1 VTAERAHDGDSP
13 AALTASL
20 MRRGLPRDL
29 AEDSA
34 QEALLIL
41 HKKPRSFASAEHR
54 GNWLMVVARHEA
66 LRELRRRNREV
77 PRADAAALVHDP
89 DLALV
94 IDARRALASL
104 PANKALPLLAVA
116 SGWSYEELGER
127 LGRTYSW
134 VNRGVSEGRALARRR
149 LAA

>member
-1 VTAERAHDGDSP
+1 MTDDRAHGGDSP

-20 MRRGLPRDL
+20 VRRGLPRDV
-29 AEDSA
+29 AEDAA

-41 HKKPRSFASAEHR
+41 HKKPRTFASAEHR
-54 GNWLMVVARHEA
+54 GNWLIVVARHQA
-66 LRELRRRNREV
+66 LRELRRRTREV
-77 PRADAAALVHDP
+77 PRAEAGMVAHNP
-89 DLALV
+89 DLALI

-104 PANKALPLLAVA
+104 PANKALPLLAIA
-116 SGWSYEELGER
+116 SGWSYDELGQR
-127 LGRTYSW
+127 LGRTFSW

>member
-1 VTAERAHDGDSP
+1 VRHERAHGGDSP
-13 AALTASL
+13 AKLTASL
-20 MRRGLPRDL
+20 IRRGLPRDI
-29 AEDSA
+29 AEDAA

-41 HKKPRSFASAEHR
+41 HKKPRAFASAEHR
-54 GNWLMVVARHEA
+54 RNWLMVVARHQP

-77 PRADAAALVHDP
+77 LRAEAAVAHDP

-104 PANKALPLLAVA
+104 PAKKSLPLLAIA
-116 SGWSYEELGER
+116 SGWSYDELGER

-134 VNRGVSEGRALARRR
+134 VNRCVSEGRALARRR

>member
-1 VTAERAHDGDSP
+1 MTPERVRGAESP

-20 MRRGLPRDL
+20 IRRGLPRDI

-41 HKKPRSFASAEHR
+41 HQRPRAFESAEHR
-54 GNWLMVVARHEA
+54 RNWLLVVARHQA
-66 LRELRRRNREV
+66 LRELARRAREV
-77 PRADAAALVHDP
+77 PRAEAAVVMHDP

-94 IDARRALASL
+94 IDVRQALASL

-116 SGWSYEELGER
+116 SGWSYDELGQR
-127 LGRTYSW
+127 LGRTFSW
-134 VNRGVSEGRALARRR
+134 INRGVSEGRALARRR
-149 LAA
+149 LAS

>member
-1 VTAERAHDGDSP
+1 MTPERVRGGDSP

-20 MRRGLPRDL
+20 IRRGLPRDV

-41 HKKPRSFASAEHR
+41 HQRPRAFESSEHR
-54 GNWLMVVARHEA
+54 RNWLLVVARHQA
-66 LRELRRRNREV
+66 LRELARRNREV
-77 PRADAAALVHDP
+77 PRAEAAVVVHDP

-94 IDARRALASL
+94 IDVRQALVSL

-116 SGWSYEELGER
+116 SGWSYNELGQR
-127 LGRTYSW
+127 LGRTFSW
-134 VNRGVSEGRALARRR
+134 INRGVSEGRALARRR
-149 LAA
+149 LEA

>member
-1 VTAERAHDGDSP
+1 VTLQRAHDGDSP

-20 MRRGLPRDL
+20 IRRGLPRDL

-54 GNWLMVVARHEA
+54 RNWLMVVARHEA
-66 LRELRRRNREV
+66 LRELARRDREV
-77 PRADAAALVHDP
+77 PRAEAAVVVHDP

-94 IDARRALASL
+94 MDARRALASL
-104 PANKALPLLAVA
+104 PADKALPLLAVA
-116 SGWSYEELGER
+116 SGWSYDELGER
-127 LGRTYSW
+127 LGRTFSW

>member
-1 VTAERAHDGDSP
+1 VTDDRVHGGDSP

-20 MRRGLPRDL
+20 VRRGLPRNV

-54 GNWLMVVARHEA
+54 RNWLLVVARHQA
-66 LRELRRRNREV
+66 LRELRRRTREV
-77 PRADAAALVHDP
+77 PRAEAAVVAHDP
-89 DLALV
+89 DLALI
-94 IDARRALASL
+94 IDVRRTLASL
-104 PANKALPLLAVA
+104 PANKALPLLAIA
-116 SGWSYEELGER
+116 SGWSYDELGER

-134 VNRGVSEGRALARRR
+134 VNRSVSEGRALARCR

>member
-1 VTAERAHDGDSP
+1 MTLERAHGGDSP
-13 AALTASL
+13 ATLTASL
-20 MRRGLPRDL
+20 IRRGLPGDI
-29 AEDSA
+29 AEDAA

-41 HKKPRSFASAEHR
+41 HKKPRAFASTEHR
-54 GNWLMVVARHEA
+54 RNWLTVVARHQA
-66 LRELRRRNREV
+66 LRELRRRTREV
-77 PRADAAALVHDP
+77 PRAEAAVVVHDP
-89 DLALV
+89 DLALIMDV
-94 IDARRALASL
+94 RRALASL

-116 SGWSYEELGER
+116 SGWSYDELGER

>member
-1 VTAERAHDGDSP
+1 VTLQRAHDGDSP

-20 MRRGLPRDL
+20 IRRGLPRDL

-54 GNWLMVVARHEA
+54 RNWLMVVARHEA
-66 LRELRRRNREV
+66 LRELARRDREV
-77 PRADAAALVHDP
+77 PRAEAAVVVHDP

-94 IDARRALASL
+94 MDARRALASL
-104 PANKALPLLAVA
+104 PADKALPLLAVA
-116 SGWSYEELGER
+116 SGWSYDELSER

-134 VNRGVSEGRALARRR
+134 VNRGVSEGRALARRQ

>member
-1 VTAERAHDGDSP
+1 M
-13 AALTASL
+13 TASL
-20 MRRGLPRDL
+20 IRRGLPRDV
-29 AEDSA
+29 AEDAA

-41 HKKPRSFASAEHR
+41 HKKPRAFASAEHR
-54 GNWLMVVARHEA
+54 RNWLMVVARHQA

-77 PRADAAALVHDP
+77 PRAEAAVVAHDP

-116 SGWSYEELGER
+116 SGWSYDELGER

>member
-1 VTAERAHDGDSP
+1 MTPEHGRGGDSP

-20 MRRGLPRDL
+20 MRRGLPRDV

-41 HKKPRSFASAEHR
+41 HKKSRTFESPEHR
-54 GNWLMVVARHEA
+54 RNWLLVVARHQA

-77 PRADAAALVHDP
+77 PRAEAAVVVHDP

-94 IDARRALASL
+94 IDARHALASL

-116 SGWSYEELGER
+116 SGWSYDELGQR
-127 LGRTYSW
+127 LGRTFSW
-134 VNRGVSEGRALARRR
+134 VNRGVSEGRALARRG
-149 LAA
+149 LAP

>member
-1 VTAERAHDGDSP
+1 MTPHRGQGGDCP

-20 MRRGLPRDL
+20 IRRGLPLDV
-29 AEDSA
+29 AEDAA

-41 HKKPRSFASAEHR
+41 HKKPRAFASTEHR
-54 GNWLMVVARHEA
+54 RNWLLVVARRQA

-77 PRADAAALVHDP
+77 PQAEAAAVVHDP

-104 PANKALPLLAVA
+104 PANKALPLLAIA
-116 SGWSYEELGER
+116 SGWSYDELGER

>member
-1 VTAERAHDGDSP
+1 VTHERAHGGDSP
-13 AALTASL
+13 AELTASL
-20 MRRGLPRDL
+20 IRRGLPRDV

-41 HKKPRSFASAEHR
+41 HKKPRTFASAEHR
-54 GNWLMVVARHEA
+54 RNWLIVVARHQA
-66 LRELRRRNREV
+66 LRELRRRTREA
-77 PRADAAALVHDP
+77 PRAEAAVVAHDP

-104 PANKALPLLAVA
+104 PANKALPLLAIA
-116 SGWSYEELGER
+116 SGWSYDELGER

-134 VNRGVSEGRALARRR
+134 VNRSVSAGRALARRR

>member
-1 VTAERAHDGDSP
+1 MTHERAHDGDSP

-20 MRRGLPRDL
+20 IRRGLPRDL

-54 GNWLMVVARHEA
+54 RNWLMVVARHEA
-66 LRELRRRNREV
+66 LRELARRDREV
-77 PRADAAALVHDP
+77 PRAEAAVVVHDP

-94 IDARRALASL
+94 MDARRALASL
-104 PANKALPLLAVA
+104 PADKALPLLAVA
-116 SGWSYEELGER
+116 SGWSYDELGER

-134 VNRGVSEGRALARRR
+134 VNRGVCEGRALARRR

>member
-1 VTAERAHDGDSP
+1 VTLQRAHDGDSP

-20 MRRGLPRDL
+20 IRRGLPRDL

-54 GNWLMVVARHEA
+54 RNWLMAVARHEA
-66 LRELRRRNREV
+66 LRELARRNREV
-77 PRADAAALVHDP
+77 PRAEAAVVVHDP

-94 IDARRALASL
+94 MDARRALASL
-104 PANKALPLLAVA
+104 PADKALPLLAVA
-116 SGWSYEELGER
+116 SGWSYDELSER

-134 VNRGVSEGRALARRR
+134 VNRGVSEGRALARRQ

>member
-1 VTAERAHDGDSP
+1 MTLQRANDGDSP

-20 MRRGLPRDL
+20 IRRGLPRDL

-54 GNWLMVVARHEA
+54 RNWLMVVARHEA
-66 LRELRRRNREV
+66 LRELARRDREV
-77 PRADAAALVHDP
+77 PRAEAAVVVHDP

-94 IDARRALASL
+94 MDVRRALASL
-104 PANKALPLLAVA
+104 PADKALPLLAVA
-116 SGWSYEELGER
+116 SGWSYDDLGER

>member
-1 VTAERAHDGDSP
+1 VTHERARGGDSP
-13 AALTASL
+13 AELTAAL
-20 MRRGLPRDL
+20 IRRGLPRDV
-29 AEDSA
+29 AEDAA

-41 HKKPRSFASAEHR
+41 HKKPRTFASAEHR
-54 GNWLMVVARHEA
+54 RNWLMVVARHQA
-66 LRELRRRNREV
+66 LRELGRRSREV
-77 PRADAAALVHDP
+77 PRAEAAVVVHDA

-94 IDARRALASL
+94 IDARRVLASL

-116 SGWSYEELGER
+116 SGWSYDELGER

>member
-1 VTAERAHDGDSP
+1 VTPERPHDGDSP
-13 AALTASL
+13 AALTESL
-20 MRRGLPRDL
+20 IRRGLSRDI

-34 QEALLIL
+34 QDALLIL
-41 HKKPRSFASAEHR
+41 HKKPRAFASAEHR
-54 GNWLMVVARHEA
+54 RNWLVVVARHQA
-66 LRELRRRNREV
+66 LRELGRRSREV
-77 PRADAAALVHDP
+77 PRAEAAMVAHDP

-116 SGWSYEELGER
+116 SGWSYDELGER

>member
-1 VTAERAHDGDSP
+1 VTDDRAHSGDSP

-20 MRRGLPRDL
+20 VRRGLPRDV

-41 HKKPRSFASAEHR
+41 HKKPRTFASAEHR
-54 GNWLMVVARHEA
+54 RNWLIVVACHQA
-66 LRELRRRNREV
+66 LRELRRRTREV
-77 PRADAAALVHDP
+77 PRAEAAVVAHDP

-104 PANKALPLLAVA
+104 LANKALPLLAIA
-116 SGWSYEELGER
+116 SGWSYDELGER
-127 LGRTYSW
+127 LGRPYSW
-134 VNRGVSEGRALARRR
+134 VNRSVSEGRALARRR

>member
-1 VTAERAHDGDSP
+1 VTPERAHAGDSP

-20 MRRGLPRDL
+20 IRRGLPRDV

-54 GNWLMVVARHEA
+54 RNWLIVVARHQA

-77 PRADAAALVHDP
+77 PRAEAAVVAHDP

-104 PANKALPLLAVA
+104 PVNKALPLLAVA

>member
-1 VTAERAHDGDSP
+1 VTRQRAHDGDSP

-20 MRRGLPRDL
+20 IRRGLPRDL

-54 GNWLMVVARHEA
+54 RNWLMVVARHEA
-66 LRELRRRNREV
+66 LRELARRNREV
-77 PRADAAALVHDP
+77 PRAEAAVVVHNP

-94 IDARRALASL
+94 MDARRALASL
-104 PANKALPLLAVA
+104 PADKALPLLAVA
-116 SGWSYEELGER
+116 SGWSYDDLGER

-134 VNRGVSEGRALARRR
+134 VNRGVSEGRALARRQ

>member
-1 VTAERAHDGDSP
+1 VTLQRAHDGDSP

-20 MRRGLPRDL
+20 IRRGLPRDL

-41 HKKPRSFASAEHR
+41 HKKARSFASAEHR
-54 GNWLMVVARHEA
+54 RNWLMVVARHEA
-66 LRELRRRNREV
+66 LRELSRRDREV
-77 PRADAAALVHDP
+77 PRAEAAVVVHDP

-94 IDARRALASL
+94 MDARRALASL
-104 PANKALPLLAVA
+104 PADKALPLLAVA
-116 SGWSYEELGER
+116 SGWSYDELGER
-127 LGRTYSW
+127 LGRTFSW

>member
-1 VTAERAHDGDSP
+1 VTPERAHGGDSP
-13 AALTASL
+13 AALTAAL
-20 MRRGLPRDL
+20 IRRGLPRDV

-41 HKKPRSFASAEHR
+41 HKKLRAFASAEHR
-54 GNWLMVVARHEA
+54 RNWLMVVARHQA

-77 PRADAAALVHDP
+77 PRAEAAVVAHDP

-104 PANKALPLLAVA
+104 PANKALPLLAIA

-134 VNRGVSEGRALARRR
+134 VNRSVSEGRALARRR

>member
-1 VTAERAHDGDSP
+1 MPDRGQGDDSP

-20 MRRGLPRDL
+20 IRRGLPRDV
-29 AEDSA
+29 AEDAA

-41 HKKPRSFASAEHR
+41 HKKPRAFASDAHR
-54 GNWLMVVARHEA
+54 RNWLMVVARHQA
-66 LRELRRRNREV
+66 LRELRRRTQEV
-77 PRADAAALVHDP
+77 LRAEASVVMHDP

-94 IDARRALASL
+94 IDARCALASL

-116 SGWSYEELGER
+116 SGWSYDEVGQR
-127 LGRTYSW
+127 LGRTFSW

-149 LAA
+149 LHA

>member
-1 VTAERAHDGDSP
+1 
-13 AALTASL
+13 
-20 MRRGLPRDL
+20 
-29 AEDSA
+29 
-34 QEALLIL
+34 
-41 HKKPRSFASAEHR
+41 
-54 GNWLMVVARHEA
+54 MVVARHQA
-66 LRELRRRNREV
+66 LRELRRRTREV
-77 PRADAAALVHDP
+77 PRAEAAVVAHDP

-104 PANKALPLLAVA
+104 PANKALPLLAIA
-116 SGWSYEELGER
+116 SGWSYDELGQR

>member
-1 VTAERAHDGDSP
+1 MTPERAHDGDSP

-20 MRRGLPRDL
+20 IRRGLPRDL

-54 GNWLMVVARHEA
+54 RNWLMVVARHEA
-66 LRELRRRNREV
+66 LRELARRDREV
-77 PRADAAALVHDP
+77 PRAEAAVVVHDP

-94 IDARRALASL
+94 IDARWVLASL
-104 PANKALPLLAVA
+104 PATKAVPLLAIA
-116 SGWSYEELGER
+116 SGWSYDELGER
-127 LGRTYSW
+127 LGRSYSW
-134 VNRGVSEGRALARRR
+134 VNRSVSEGRALARRR